1 MLFSMVYWIML
12 RLLAPVALS
21 LLFLA
26 EADHQDVRDFQTEWE
41 GKEVYLL
48 IPAAQGEKKGV
59 LRKTTHLE
67 FFTGSSDA
75 YPRSVTLENGEIWFE
90 LFSIK
95 SVKCKP
101 EHYEIRITR
110 PSYPL
115 ESVFGTNVSL
125 ILDIRRGDL
134 PLTPEIAND
143 ILASAMIEKNEFPR
157 VLWIGEGPYQQA
169 SPEINLSWLQYVAQ
183 IHPGMN
189 VDELSPHL
197 GEALDVR
204 TVQIGDQNYRY
215 WLYFGYRFFVITK
228 GSEVMDSRIL
238 YF

>member
-1 MLFSMVYWIML
+1 MVYWIML
-12 RLLAPVALS
+12 RLLAPVAIS

-26 EADHQDVRDFQTEWE
+26 RADTQDVRAFETAWVDQ
-41 GKEVYLL
+41 EVYLL
-48 IPAAQGEKKGV
+48 IPAAQGEKKGL

-67 FFTGSSDA
+67 FFTGSFDA

-115 ESVFGTNVSL
+115 ESFFGTNVSL
-125 ILDIRRGDL
+125 ILDIRRGEL

-143 ILASAMIEKNEFPR
+143 ILASVMIEKNEFPR

-169 SPEINLSWLQYVAQ
+169 SLEINLSWLRYVAQ

-189 VDELSPHL
+189 ADELTSHL
-197 GEALDVR
+197 GEPLDVR
-204 TVQIGDQNYRY
+204 TVQIGDQSYRY
-215 WLYFGYRFFVITK
+215 WWYFGYRFFVITK

>member
-1 MLFSMVYWIML
+1 ML
-12 RLLAPVALS
+12 RFVAPVAIS
-21 LLFLA
+21 LLFLGK
-26 EADHQDVRDFQTEWE
+26 ADHQDVRAFETDWE

-67 FFTGSSDA
+67 FFTGSFDA

-125 ILDIRRGDL
+125 ILDIRRGEL

-143 ILASAMIEKNEFPR
+143 ILASALIEKNEFPG
-157 VLWIGEGPYQQA
+157 VLWIGEGPYQQV
-169 SPEINLSWLQYVAQ
+169 SPEINLSWLRYVAQ

-189 VDELSPHL
+189 VDELTSHL
-197 GEALDVR
+197 GEPLDVR
-204 TVQIGDQNYRY
+204 AVQIGDQSYRY
-215 WLYFGYRFFVITK
+215 WWYFGYRFFVITK
-228 GSEVMDSRIL
+228 GSEVIDSRIL

>member
-1 MLFSMVYWIML
+1 ML

-26 EADHQDVRDFQTEWE
+26 EADYQDVRDFQTEWE

-204 TVQIGDQNYRY
+204 TVQIGDQSYRY
-215 WLYFGYRFFVITK
+215 WWYFGYRFFVITK

>member
-1 MLFSMVYWIML
+1 ML
-12 RLLAPVALS
+12 RFLAPVAIS
-21 LLFLA
+21 LLLLA
-26 EADHQDVRDFQTEWE
+26 KADHQDVRAFQTEWE

-169 SPEINLSWLQYVAQ
+169 SPEINLSWLRSVAQ

-189 VDELSPHL
+189 VDELAPHL
-197 GEALDVR
+197 DEPLDVR
-204 TVQIGDQNYRY
+204 TVQIADQSYRY
-215 WLYFGYRFFVITK
+215 WWYFGYRFFVITK

>member
-1 MLFSMVYWIML
+1 MVYWIML

-26 EADHQDVRDFQTEWE
+26 EADTQDVRDFQTEWE

-90 LFSIK
+90 LFSVK

-169 SPEINLSWLQYVAQ
+169 SPEINLSWLRSVAQ

-189 VDELSPHL
+189 VDELAPHL
-197 GEALDVR
+197 DEPLDVR
-204 TVQIGDQNYRY
+204 TVQIADQSYRY
-215 WLYFGYRFFVITK
+215 WWYFGYRFFVITK